1 MGLKGCIVMG
11 QGRWQC
17 GGRGRG
23 GLVELEGCVPQALL
37 HRVDLSQIY
46 RSGSGRVRGGGG

>member
-1 MGLKGCIVMG
+1 MGLKGCIGMG
-11 QGRWQC
+11 QRRWKY

-23 GLVELEGCVPQALL
+23 GLVGLEGRVPQALL

-46 RSGSGRVRGGGG
+46 GSGSGRVRGGGG